1 MRHISNYSSSQ
12 SMGPTEIL
20 QVGTSLKILP
30 HKEPP
35 PPTTHTHM
43 EKIAS
48 KGKLTRPLKRRK
60 EALHMEKTSPHSI
73 VVSRGWRAPTLAPL
87 LRAPMSE
94 CDYIKCTMFSVIIH
108 HIIISKYTLEC
119 TQLNYL
125 LKIFLEEH
133 TLESSINKIEQRYT
147 HSTINNERGM
157 YYNTTPLA
165 KKLHPPVWT

>member
-20 QVGTSLKILP
+20 QVGTSLKKSP

-35 PPTTHTHM
+35 SHPPHTHTHM

-48 KGKLTRPLKRRK
+48 KGKHKAPQKEKRSRHFTWRK
-60 EALHMEKTSPHSI
+60 SPHSI
-73 VVSRGWRAPTLAPL
+73 VVSRGGRAPTLAPL

-94 CDYIKCTMFSVIIH
+94 CDYIKCTMYSEIIH

-125 LKIFLEEH
+125 LKIFLAEH
-133 TLESSINKIEQRYT
+133 LPSNPLSIKLNSVIRT
-147 HSTINNERGM
+147 VRSTMQGGCI
-157 YYNTTPLA
+157 TI
-165 KKLHPPVWT
+165 PPH